1 MGVPFA
7 RFDGAGLSIRTRSQ
21 EVRSAPRRTDFEKP
35 FRTHANDKTD
45 MPRPRRKVLSLT
57 GAMVVAASLIL
68 LAIVYGAH
76 LFSQKTEQL
85 ATSALD
91 VSLAELKLSRAFNIL
106 LEAESSQRGFLLT
119 QDEAYLDP
127 FRSAREEMTSKLAGA
142 EEQMKKLDIGTAPV
156 AMAALRNAMDQKF
169 SELEQTIA
177 LARQGRTIDAITIVR
192 GNLGRDLMIQAR
204 DIVSAQRAALAEI
217 RTDKIALAR
226 RSAERLALLTMLGV
240 MAVVILSLLAF
251 AQIASHNKELHL
263 AHERLAAAN
272 DALEQRVRERTRDLQ
287 TANDEI
293 QRYAYI
299 VGHDLRAP
307 LVNIIGFTRE
317 LDTAAAAITPLFGL
331 PELQRDDPAIAKA
344 RHAIDEDIPEALK
357 FIHASATRMDGLI
370 NAILNVSRLGRMPL
384 QPQSIDLEAL
394 TATCIASLQ
403 HSLNEAGASISIAG
417 RLPPFIGDARAMEQV
432 MTNLLDNAVKYLS
445 RERAGRVIVRGSR
458 IGSQV
463 RIEIEDN
470 GRGVPPSDHERIFDL
485 FRRSGKQD
493 RPGEGIGLAHV
504 RRLVRRMG
512 GDIKVKSDGMT
523 GSVFL
528 ITLPSDLR
536 DAISKGAIYG

>member
-1 MGVPFA
+1 
-7 RFDGAGLSIRTRSQ
+7 
-21 EVRSAPRRTDFEKP
+21 
-35 FRTHANDKTD
+35 
-45 MPRPRRKVLSLT
+45 MPRPRRKVLSIT
-57 GAMVVAASLIL
+57 SAMVVAASLIL

-119 QDEAYLDP
+119 HDEAYLEP
-127 FRSAREEMTSKLAGA
+127 FKTAREKLNSQLAGA
-142 EEQMKKLDIGTAPV
+142 EEQMKKLAIATAPM
-156 AMAALRNAMDQKF
+156 AMAALRNATDQKF
-169 SELEQTIA
+169 SELEQTVA
-177 LARQGRTIDAITIVR
+177 LERQGQTIDAIDVVR

-204 DIVSAQRAALAEI
+204 EIVSAQRAALAAI
-217 RTDKIALAR
+217 RTGKIAQAQQ
-226 RSAERLALLTMLGV
+226 SAERLALLTMLGV
-240 MAVVILSLLAF
+240 FAVVILSLIAF
-251 AQIASHNKELHL
+251 AQIASHNRELHL
-263 AHERLAAAN
+263 AHEKLADAN
-272 DALEQRVRERTRDLQ
+272 DALEERVRERTSDLQ

-317 LDTAAAAITPLFGL
+317 LDTAASDITPLFGL

-344 RHAIDEDIPEALK
+344 RRAIDEDIPEALK
-357 FIHASATRMDGLI
+357 FIQASAIRMDGLI
-370 NAILNVSRLGRMPL
+370 NAILSVSRLGRLPL
-384 QPQSIDLEAL
+384 QPQSIDLAAL
-394 TATCIASLQ
+394 TKTCIASLQ
-403 HSLNEAGASISIAG
+403 HSLNEAGASISVDG

-445 RERAGRVIVRGSR
+445 SERAGRVIVRGSS
-458 IGSQV
+458 IGAQI

-470 GRGVPPSDHERIFDL
+470 GRGVAPSDQERIFDL

-512 GDIKVKSDGMT
+512 GDINVRSDGMT
-523 GSVFL
+523 GSVFS

>member
-1 MGVPFA
+1 LALRGEGEAVKLIDRLLCADFDKPHGV
-7 RFDGAGLSIRTRSQ
+7 
-21 EVRSAPRRTDFEKP
+21 
-35 FRTHANDKTD
+35 HANDKTD

-57 GAMVVAASLIL
+57 SAMVVAASLIL

-76 LFSQKTEQL
+76 LFSQRSEQL
-85 ATSALD
+85 ASSALD
-91 VSLAELKLSRAFNIL
+91 VSLAELQLSRSFNIL
-106 LEAESSQRGFLLT
+106 LEAESGQRGFLLT
-119 QDEAYLDP
+119 ADEAYLDP
-127 FRSAREEMTSKLAGA
+127 FKTAREEMNSKLAGA
-142 EEQMKKLDIGTAPV
+142 EELMKKLGIGTAPV

-177 LARQGRTIDAITIVR
+177 LARQGRTIDAMAIVR
-192 GNLGRDLMIQAR
+192 GDLGRDLMIQVR
-204 DIVSAQRAALAEI
+204 DIVSAQRAALAAI
-217 RTDKIALAR
+217 RTSKIAEAQ
-226 RSAERLALLTMLGV
+226 RSAERLAQLTMFGV

-251 AQIASHNKELHL
+251 ARIASHNEELHL
-263 AHERLAAAN
+263 AHEKLAAAK
-272 DALEQRVRERTRDLQ
+272 DALEERVRERTGDLQ

-317 LDTAAAAITPLFGL
+317 LDTAASVITPLFDL

-344 RHAIDEDIPEALK
+344 RRAIDEDIPEALK
-357 FIHASATRMDGLI
+357 FIKASATRMDGLI
-370 NAILNVSRLGRMPL
+370 NAILAVSRLGRLPL
-384 QPQSIDLEAL
+384 RPQSIDLAAL
-394 TATCIASLQ
+394 TMTCIASLQ
-403 HSLNEAGASISIAG
+403 HSLNEAGASISIEG

-432 MTNLLDNAVKYLS
+432 MTNLLDNAAKYLS
-445 RERAGRVIVRGSR
+445 RERTGHVIVRGSR
-458 IGSQV
+458 IGSQI

-470 GRGVPPSDHERIFDL
+470 GRGVAPSDHERIFEL

-493 RPGEGIGLAHV
+493 RAGEGIGLAHV

-512 GDIKVKSDGMT
+512 GDIKVRSDGMT
-523 GSVFL
+523 GSVFS

-536 DAISKGAIYG
+536 DAISKGAIHG